1 LQEIICRLGQGYVF
15 EEGSEILKALLGLD
29 ISANQI
35 QRVSEYY
42 GQEVESLEQQDS
54 EKAVL
59 KLKNPEEPVYV
70 MFDGGMVLTR
80 ENEWMEMKVGRAFA
94 QSSCVPIQP
103 GRKAI
108 MHSDYVCHLG
118 GCKDF
123 LEKWERHIEPY
134 DNKIFIA
141 DGAKW
146 IWNYVE
152 DAYPQSVQ
160 ILDFF
165 HAVEKLGTY
174 ANTRYPTDETYR
186 KEWIH
191 VQKQRLLNNET
202 DQIIKELEKAT
213 TFSREA
219 TEALKDV
226 TTYFKNNES
235 RMQYQSYL
243 QAGYLIGS
251 GAMEAAHRNVVQQRL
266 KLSGQRWTIGGAQ
279 KIVNLRAYKKSNQWH
294 KVTALIKKAA

>member
-1 LQEIICRLGQGYVF
+1 M
-15 EEGSEILKALLGLD
+15 GLD
-29 ISANQI
+29 ISGKQI

-42 GQEVESLEQQDS
+42 GQEVEGLEQQEC
-54 EKAVL
+54 EKPVL
-59 KLKNPEEPVYV
+59 KLKNAEESVYV

-80 ENEWMEMKVGRAFA
+80 ENDWMEMKVGRAFT
-94 QSSCVPIQP
+94 QSSCVSIQP
-103 GRKAI
+103 KRTRI

-123 LEKWERHIEPY
+123 LAKWERHIEPY
-134 DNKIFIA
+134 SNKVFIA

-152 DAYPQSVQ
+152 DAYPRSVQ

-174 ANTRYPTDETYR
+174 ANARYPTDAEYR
-186 KEWIH
+186 KEWIR

-202 DQIIKELEKAT
+202 GSIIKELEGAT
-213 TFSREA
+213 TYSNEA
-219 TEALKDV
+219 MEALKDV
-226 TTYFKNNES
+226 VTYFKNNET

-266 KLSGQRWTIGGAQ
+266 KLSGQRWSVGGAQ

-294 KVTALIKKAA
+294 KITALIKKAA